1 VYGFG
6 RLPAIPLALGVPVR
20 PRHLA
25 RWRDACLASLIRH
38 ACRNVPFVR
47 ASFRSVGLDAR
58 EIREVAD
65 LPLLPVTSKA
75 DLQEAGVAQV
85 LARNV
90 RVDRLLD
97 RSTSGSTG
105 ERTLV
110 KRTWFEERLLNSFRR
125 RALRAYGLT
134 PTERL
139 AVLLFHRAEDPRDD
153 QTLLRLAQRAG
164 LFRKR
169 VFDALA
175 DPLVVRAVASFRPH
189 VVVGMTSA
197 IARVADDASSST
209 YAIRPRF
216 VVTGGELL
224 TEPLRARIAAL
235 GSPIYDIYGC
245 NEVNIVAWQ
254 CPNGIDGYH
263 VCDDAHI
270 VEVLDAD
277 GKAVP
282 VGGWGEVVV
291 TSLFSYAMPFVRF
304 RLGDLA
310 VRGPDGCACG
320 APFSTL
326 LAVRG
331 RTIDCFPL
339 GDGKPLHPW
348 EILNAI
354 KPHMG
359 WVKQFQL
366 VQSSPGDIE
375 LRVLP
380 RRTPA
385 ADELESMAAA
395 ARARLAGR
403 ARFAI
408 TLVAT
413 IATGPAGKSR
423 LFVPFAAD
431 AAAPQA
437 LLHATPSAN
446 VKAK

>member
-1 VYGFG
+1 MYGLG
-6 RLPAIPLALGVPVR
+6 RLPAIALALGVPVR
-20 PRHLA
+20 RSHLA
-25 RWRDACLASLIRH
+25 RWRDACLESLIDH
-38 ACRNVPFVR
+38 AYRNVPFGR
-47 ASFRSVGLDAR
+47 ASLRNVGVDPRA
-58 EIREVAD
+58 IRGVAD

-75 DLQEAGVAQV
+75 DLQEAGVAQLV
-85 LARNV
+85 ARNV
-90 RVDRLLD
+90 RADRLLD

-105 ERTLV
+105 ERTVV
-110 KRTWFEERLLNSFRR
+110 KRTWFEERLLNAFRR

-134 PTERL
+134 SSERL
-139 AVLLFHRAEDPRDD
+139 AVLLFHRAQDPRDD
-153 QTLLRLAQRAG
+153 QTLLHLAQRVG

-169 VFDALA
+169 VFDALG
-175 DPLVVRAVASFRPH
+175 DPLVVQAVASFRPH
-189 VVVGMTSA
+189 VVVGMTSV
-197 IARVADDASSST
+197 IARVADEASSST
-209 YAIRPRF
+209 HAIRPRF

-235 GSPIYDIYGC
+235 GAPIYDVYGS

-254 CPNGIDGYH
+254 CANDVDGGYH

-270 VEVLDAD
+270 VEVLGAD
-277 GKAVP
+277 GVPVP

-339 GDGKPLHPW
+339 PDGTLLHPW

-359 WVKQFQL
+359 LVKQFQL
-366 VQSSPGDIE
+366 VQWSPGDIE
-375 LRVLP
+375 LRLVP

-385 ADELESMAAA
+385 PDQLESMAAA
-395 ARARLAGR
+395 ARGSLAGR

-408 TLVAT
+408 TLVTA
-413 IATGPAGKSR
+413 IESGAAAKSR
-423 LFVPFAAD
+423 LFVPYAAQAA
-431 AAAPQA
+431 AAAPLRA
-437 LLHATPSAN
+437 APGAGAT
-446 VKAK
+446 